1 MPMTHAADT
10 DFSRSADWLRA
21 AFDAALK
28 AGQPLRITQSA
39 CQGIRPPTAVIALGK
54 AAGAMADGA
63 RAAGVTA
70 PGILIT
76 TDENHRQIDGFECLA
91 ASHPVPD
98 SRGLQAAGKV
108 AALVERLGADDH
120 LLLLISGGGSA
131 LLPAPASGISLAQK
145 IALNDAL
152 LASGLDIH
160 DMNVIRRLFSTLK
173 GGRLA
178 RLAAPAKLTQFLLSD
193 VPGDRLESIASGV
206 AVADPVPFDY
216 ACDLVKAHRLDQ
228 LDFVAA
234 QMAALADNPALGPV
248 RPGDPALD
256 HVDGR
261 ILASNAQCRDAAA
274 ASLAGIL
281 PAMEQLDMPE
291 LGGEAQ
297 QIAQRLVTEICQH
310 KADRSAAG
318 ETGKIFG
325 FTMGGETVVTL
336 GGATAGL
343 GGRSQEL
350 ALAFARQMRL
360 AGDAEPAH
368 WAILSGGTDGRDGPT
383 DAAGGLLTSQHSFDL
398 AAAATALQSH
408 DSYPFLA
415 AHDGLVKTGATGT
428 NLADLALVVWAY

>member
-1 MPMTHAADT
+1 M
-10 DFSRSADWLRA
+10 
-21 AFDAALK
+21 
-28 AGQPLRITQSA
+28 
-39 CQGIRPPTAVIALGK
+39 
-54 AAGAMADGA
+54 
-63 RAAGVTA
+63 
-70 PGILIT
+70 
-76 TDENHRQIDGFECLA
+76 
-91 ASHPVPD
+91 PD

-108 AALVERLGADDH
+108 AALVERLGVDDH

-261 ILASNAQCRDAAA
+261 ILASNAQCLDAAA

-297 QIAQRLVTEICQH
+297 QMAQRLVTEICQH
-310 KADRSAAG
+310 KAGAFAAG

-325 FTMGGETVVTL
+325 FATGGETVVTL
-336 GGATAGL
+336 SGATAGL

-360 AGDAEPAH
+360 AGDAGPAH
-368 WAILSGGTDGRDGPT
+368 WAILAGGTDGRDGPT

>member
-1 MPMTHAADT
+1 
-10 DFSRSADWLRA
+10 
-21 AFDAALK
+21 
-28 AGQPLRITQSA
+28 
-39 CQGIRPPTAVIALGK
+39 
-54 AAGAMADGA
+54 
-63 RAAGVTA
+63 
-70 PGILIT
+70 
-76 TDENHRQIDGFECLA
+76 
-91 ASHPVPD
+91 
-98 SRGLQAAGKV
+98 
-108 AALVERLGADDH
+108 
-120 LLLLISGGGSA
+120 
-131 LLPAPASGISLAQK
+131 
-145 IALNDAL
+145 
-152 LASGLDIH
+152 
-160 DMNVIRRLFSTLK
+160 MNVIRRLFSTLK

-297 QIAQRLVTEICQH
+297 QMAQRLVTEICQH

-325 FTMGGETVVTL
+325 FATGGETVVTL

-360 AGDAEPAH
+360 AGDAGPAH
-368 WAILSGGTDGRDGPT
+368 WAILAGGTDGRDGPT

>member
-10 DFSRSADWLRA
+10 DFSPSADWLRA

-39 CQGIRPPTAVIALGK
+39 CQGITPPTAVIALGK

-108 AALVERLGADDH
+108 AALVERLGVDDH

-193 VPGDRLESIASGV
+193 V
-206 AVADPVPFDY
+206 ADPVPFDY

-281 PAMEQLDMPE
+281 SAMEQLDMPE

-297 QIAQRLVTEICQH
+297 QMAQRLVTEICQH

-360 AGDAEPAH
+360 AGDAGPAH
-368 WAILSGGTDGRDGPT
+368 WAILAGGTDGRDGPT